1 MLYTI
6 NYVDSVFQKTNI
18 NYLILAK
25 VILMVG
31 ILQFFVAV
39 LILVSFALV
48 VAVPVILATP
58 GEWER
63 SQGIVWSGA
72 GLWSALVILTGIFN
86 VVPA

>member
-1 MLYTI
+1 MK
-6 NYVDSVFQKTNI
+6 VKDQKSS
-18 NYLILAK
+18 
-25 VILMVG
+25 MVS
-31 ILQFFVAV
+31 ILQVFVLL
-39 LILVSFALV
+39 LILVSFAML

-58 GEWER
+58 GEWEK

>member
-1 MLYTI
+1 MFEI
-6 NYVDSVFQKTNI
+6 PNYIKVKDQKSR
-18 NYLILAK
+18 
-25 VILMVG
+25 MG
-31 ILQFFVAV
+31 SILQVFVLL
-39 LILVSFALV
+39 LILVSFAMV

-58 GEWER
+58 GVWEK

>member
-1 MLYTI
+1 MI
-6 NYVDSVFQKTNI
+6 GISQVFV
-18 NYLILAK
+18 L
-25 VILMVG
+25 
-31 ILQFFVAV
+31 F

-48 VAVPVILATP
+48 VAIPVILATP
-58 GEWER
+58 GEWEK

>member
-1 MLYTI
+1 MI
-6 NYVDSVFQKTNI
+6 GIVQVFV
-18 NYLILAK
+18 LL
-25 VILMVG
+25 
-31 ILQFFVAV
+31 

-58 GEWER
+58 GEWEK
-63 SQGIVWSGA
+63 SQGIVWGGA

>member
-1 MLYTI
+1 MI
-6 NYVDSVFQKTNI
+6 
-18 NYLILAK
+18 
-25 VILMVG
+25 G
-31 ILQFFVAV
+31 ILQIFVSLLV
-39 LILVSFALV
+39 LVSFALV

-58 GEWER
+58 GEWEK

>member
-6 NYVDSVFQKTNI
+6 IYVDSVFLKTNI
-18 NYLILAK
+18 NYLILAN

-58 GEWER
+58 GEWEK

>member
-1 MLYTI
+1 MFVI
-6 NYVDSVFQKTNI
+6 PNFIKVKDQKSR
-18 NYLILAK
+18 
-25 VILMVG
+25 MVS
-31 ILQFFVAV
+31 ILQVFVLL
-39 LILVSFALV
+39 LILVSFAMV

-58 GEWER
+58 GEWEK

>member
-1 MLYTI
+1 MFVII
-6 NYVDSVFQKTNI
+6 NFIKIKDQK
-18 NYLILAK
+18 
-25 VILMVG
+25 ILMVS
-31 ILQFFVAV
+31 ILQVFVLL
-39 LILVSFALV
+39 LILVSFAMV

-58 GEWER
+58 GEWEK